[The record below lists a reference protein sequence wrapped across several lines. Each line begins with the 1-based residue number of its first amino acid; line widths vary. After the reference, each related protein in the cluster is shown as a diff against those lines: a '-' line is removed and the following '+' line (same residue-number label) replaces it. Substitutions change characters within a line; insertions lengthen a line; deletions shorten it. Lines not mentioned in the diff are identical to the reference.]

1 MKKVLLIAV
10 AVVLCFALVACGNNT
25 PPAAPPADS
34 EVTEEAPQTAAPEQ
48 DTSASVKRVA
58 VSLPPANNAWQA
70 ALKQS
75 MEDAVAGDTE
85 IEWTIKNAIDD
96 VDQTNML
103 TTFKDGGYDLIACL
117 PGDGTLQTAIL
128 VEIFEA
134 GIPTVIIDRD
144 IESDQKT
151 SFVAEDNYTCG
162 VVAADFIGEWFDG
175 VDGVQLVNLRS
186 YAGIPIDVSRFTG
199 FADTIV
205 KYDNISIIGEG
216 DGEFNQTAGYQA
228 MSNLLAAHSHID
240 VVFTH
245 DDEAVSGAL
254 AAMEEQGRTDVQ
266 LITGMGGTVSAL
278 NRIKADDTIQK
289 ASSSYFPRIG
299 AQSVDVIRDFFA
311 TGNIQKDNVRD
322 SVLITK
328 DNVDQFMAYA
338 YE

>member
-1 MKKVLLIAV
+1 MKKLLIVLLAVMMCFGIA
-10 AVVLCFALVACGNNT
+10 ACT
-25 PPAAPPADS
+25 PAATPAPEPEAPAATPEEPAAPAA
-34 EVTEEAPQTAAPEQ
+34 EVL
-48 DTSASVKRVA
+48 RVA
-58 VSLPPANNAWQA
+58 VSLPPADNAWQA
-70 ALKQS
+70 ALKVS
-75 MEDAVAGDTE
+75 MEEAVAGDTA

-128 VEIFEA
+128 VEIYEA
-134 GIPTVIIDRD
+134 GIPTIIIDRD

-162 VVAADFIGEWFDG
+162 VVAADFIGEWFADKDS
-175 VDGVQLVNLRS
+175 VSIVNLRS
-186 YAGIPIDVSRFTG
+186 YAGIPIDLARFNG

-205 KYDNISIIGEG
+205 NYANISVIGEG

-240 VVFTH
+240 GVFTH
-245 DDEAVSGAL
+245 DDEAVSGAM
-254 AAMEEQGRTDVQ
+254 AAIEEQGRTDIQ
-266 LITGMGGTVSAL
+266 LITGMGGTISAL

-289 ASSSYFPRIG
+289 ATASYFPRIG
-299 AQSVDVIRDFFA
+299 AQAVEVIREFFA
-311 TGNIQKDNVRD
+311 NGTVPKDNVRD

-328 DNVDQFMAYA
+328 ANVDQFMAYA

>member
-1 MKKVLLIAV
+1 MKKLLILAL
-10 AVVLCFALVACGNNT
+10 AVVMCFAFGACGNNA
-25 PPAAPPADS
+25 PAP
-34 EVTEEAPQTAAPEQ
+34 APEQ
-48 DTSASVKRVA
+48 DTPAATEPDAPAAQVMRVA

-85 IEWTIKNAIDD
+85 IEWTIKNAVDD

-128 VEIFEA
+128 VEIYEA
-134 GIPTVIIDRD
+134 GIPTIIIDRD
-144 IESDQKT
+144 IESDQRT
-151 SFVAEDNYTCG
+151 SFVAEYNYTCG
-162 VVAADFIGEWFDG
+162 VVAADFIGEWFAG
-175 VDGVQLVNLRS
+175 QEGIKLVNLRS
-186 YAGIPIDVSRFTG
+186 YAGIPIDLARFNG

-205 KYDNISIIGEG
+205 NYPNIDVIGEG

-228 MSNLLAAHSHID
+228 MSNLLAAHNHID

-245 DDEAVSGAL
+245 DDEAVSGAM
-254 AAMEEQGRTDVQ
+254 AAIDEQGRTDVK

-289 ASSSYFPRIG
+289 ATSSYFPRIG
-299 AQSVDVIRDFFA
+299 AQAVEVIREFFKNGSVDR
-311 TGNIQKDNVRD
+311 DNVRD

-328 DNVDQFMAYA
+328 DNVMDFMAYA

>member
-1 MKKVLLIAV
+1 MKKILLIAL
-10 AVVLCFALVACGNNT
+10 ALVLCFALVACT
-25 PPAAPPADS
+25 QSAPPPAAPDS
-34 EVTEEAPQTAAPEQ
+34 EVTEETPQTGLPEQ
-48 DTSASVKRVA
+48 NENQVKRVA

-70 ALKQS
+70 ALKNF

-85 IEWTIKNAIDD
+85 IEWTIKNAVDD

-128 VEIFEA
+128 VEIYEA
-134 GIPTVIIDRD
+134 GIPTIIIDRD

-151 SFVAEDNYTCG
+151 SFVAEDNWTCG
-162 VVAADFIGEWFDG
+162 KVAADYIGEWFDG
-175 VDGVQLVNLRS
+175 QDGIKLVNLRS
-186 YAGIPIDVSRFTG
+186 YAGIPIDIARYSG
-199 FADTIV
+199 FIETIV
-205 KYDNISIIGEG
+205 NYPNIDVIGEG

-245 DDEAVSGAL
+245 DDEAVSGAMT
-254 AAMEEQGRTDVQ
+254 AIDETGRTDIQ

-299 AQSVDVIRDFFA
+299 AQSVEVIRDFFKN
-311 TGNIQKDNVRD
+311 GSVEKDNVRD

>member
-1 MKKVLLIAV
+1 M
-10 AVVLCFALVACGNNT
+10 AVVLCFGIAACS
-25 PPAAPPADS
+25 PAAPAPAP
-34 EVTEEAPQTAAPEQ
+34 EPEAPAAPAPEPEAPAPE
-48 DTSASVKRVA
+48 SGVLRVA

-70 ALKQS
+70 ALKNS
-75 MEDAVAGDTE
+75 MEEAVAGDTE
-85 IEWTIKNAIDD
+85 IEWTIKNAVDD

-134 GIPTVIIDRD
+134 GIPTIIIDRD

-162 VVAADFIGEWFDG
+162 VVAADFIGAWFEDKDS
-175 VDGVQLVNLRS
+175 VSLVNLRS
-186 YAGIPIDVSRFTG
+186 YAGIPIDLARFNG
-199 FADTIV
+199 FADTIAN
-205 KYDNISIIGEG
+205 YANISIIGEG

-245 DDEAVSGAL
+245 DDEAVSGAM
-254 AAMEEQGRTDVQ
+254 AAIEEQGRTDIQ
-266 LITGMGGTVSAL
+266 LITGMGGTISAL

-299 AQSVDVIRDFFA
+299 AQSVEVIREFFA
-311 TGNIQKDNVRD
+311 NGSVPKDNVRD

>member
-1 MKKVLLIAV
+1 MKKVLVFVIA
-10 AVVLCFALVACGNNT
+10 AVMCIALVACASNNA
-25 PPAAPPADS
+25 PAA
-34 EVTEEAPQTAAPEQ
+34 EAPAQETPAVTTPDTDTPAAQE
-48 DTSASVKRVA
+48 VKKVA

-103 TTFKDGGYDLIACL
+103 TTFKDGGFDLIACL

-128 VEIFEA
+128 VEIYEA
-134 GIPTVIIDRD
+134 GIPTIIIDRD

-162 VVAADFIGEWFDG
+162 VVAADFIGKWFEGKDG
-175 VDGVQLVNLRS
+175 IQLVNLRS

-205 KYDNISIIGEG
+205 NYPNISIIGEG

-245 DDEAVSGAL
+245 DDEAVSGAM
-254 AAMEEQGRTDVQ
+254 AAIEEQGRTDIQ

-289 ASSSYFPRIG
+289 ATSSYFPRIG
-299 AQSVDVIRDFFA
+299 AQAVEIIREFFANGSVDR
-311 TGNIQKDNVRD
+311 DNVRD

-328 DNVDQFMAYA
+328 ENVDQFMAYA

>member
-1 MKKVLLIAV
+1 MKKVLLIAM
-10 AVVLCFALVACGNNT
+10 AVVLCVALAACGNT
-25 PPAAPPADS
+25 APAAPAPEPETPAATPD
-34 EVTEEAPQTAAPEQ
+34 TEAPAA
-48 DTSASVKRVA
+48 TNVMRVA

-70 ALKQS
+70 ALKTS
-75 MEDAVAGDTE
+75 MEEAVAGDTE

-162 VVAADFIGEWFDG
+162 VVAADFIGAWFEG
-175 VDGVQLVNLRS
+175 KDGVQLVNLRS

-205 KYDNISIIGEG
+205 KYTNISIIGEG

-299 AQSVDVIRDFFA
+299 AQAVEVIRDFFK
-311 TGNIQKDNVRD
+311 TGKIQKDNVRD

>member
-1 MKKVLLIAV
+1 MKKLLIIVLAV
-10 AVVLCFALVACGNNT
+10 ALCFGIAACSPAAAPAAT
-25 PPAAPPADS
+25 PETPAATTPEPAAPA
-34 EVTEEAPQTAAPEQ
+34 
-48 DTSASVKRVA
+48 TSDVKRVA

-70 ALKQS
+70 ALKNS
-75 MEDAVAGDTE
+75 MEEAVAGDTE

-128 VEIFEA
+128 VEIYEA
-134 GIPTVIIDRD
+134 GIPTIIIDRD

-162 VVAADFIGEWFDG
+162 VVAADFIGAWFEG
-175 VDGVQLVNLRS
+175 KDGVQLVNLRS
-186 YAGIPIDVSRFTG
+186 YAGIPIDLARFNG
-199 FADTIV
+199 FADTI
-205 KYDNISIIGEG
+205 KNYANIALIGEG

-228 MSNLLAAHSHID
+228 MSNLLAAHGHID

-245 DDEAVSGAL
+245 DDEAVSGAM
-254 AAMEEQGRTDVQ
+254 AAIEEQGRTDVQ
-266 LITGMGGTVSAL
+266 LITGMGGTISAL

-289 ASSSYFPRIG
+289 ATSSYFPRIG
-299 AQSVDVIRDFFA
+299 AQAVEVIREFFA
-311 TGNIQKDNVRD
+311 NGTVPRDNVRD

>member
-1 MKKVLLIAV
+1 MKKVLLIVV
-10 AVVLCFALVACGNNT
+10 AFVLCFALVACNNNT
-25 PPAAPPADS
+25 TPPPAEEAPPAT
-34 EVTEEAPQTAAPEQ
+34 EAPAEEAPAETG
-48 DTSASVKRVA
+48 DVLRVA

-70 ALKQS
+70 ALKAS
-75 MEDAVAGDTE
+75 MEEAVAGDTE

-128 VEIFEA
+128 VEIYEA
-134 GIPTVIIDRD
+134 GIPTIIIDRD

-162 VVAADFIGEWFDG
+162 VVAADFIGEWFAGQSDIK
-175 VDGVQLVNLRS
+175 LVNLRS
-186 YAGIPIDVSRFTG
+186 YAGIPIDLARFNG

-205 KYDNISIIGEG
+205 NYDNISIIGEG
-216 DGEFNQTAGYQA
+216 DGEFNQEAGYQA
-228 MSNLLAAHSHID
+228 MSNLLAAHSTIN

-245 DDEAVSGAL
+245 DDEAVSGAM
-254 AAMEEQGRTDVQ
+254 AAIEEQGRTDIE

-289 ASSSYFPRIG
+289 ATSSYFPRIG
-299 AQSVDVIRDFFA
+299 AQAVEIIRDFFA
-311 TGNIQKDNVRD
+311 NGSVDRDNVRD

-328 DNVDQFMAYA
+328 DNVEEFMAYA

>member
-1 MKKVLLIAV
+1 MAI
-10 AVVLCFALVACGNNT
+10 VLCLALAACKSDA
-25 PPAAPPADS
+25 PAAAPEPEA
-34 EVTEEAPQTAAPEQ
+34 EAPVATAAPEPEAEAPAG
-48 DTSASVKRVA
+48 DAVKRVA
-58 VSLPPANNAWQA
+58 VSLPPADNAWQA
-70 ALKQS
+70 ALKRS
-75 MEDAVAGDTE
+75 MEEAVAGDTE
-85 IEWTIKNAIDD
+85 IEWTIKNATDD

-128 VEIFEA
+128 VEIYEA
-134 GIPTVIIDRD
+134 GIPTIIIDRD

-162 VVAADFIGEWFDG
+162 VVAANYIGEFFAGKDSIT
-175 VDGVQLVNLRS
+175 LVNLRS
-186 YAGIPIDVSRFTG
+186 YAGIPIDMSRYNG

-205 KYDNISIIGEG
+205 NYDNISVIGEG

-228 MSNLLAAHSHID
+228 MSNLLAAHEHID

-245 DDEAVSGAL
+245 DDEAVSGAM
-254 AAMEEQGRTDVQ
+254 AAIEEQGRTDIV

-278 NRIKADDTIQK
+278 NRIKDDDTIQK
-289 ASSSYFPRIG
+289 ACSSYFPRIG

-311 TGNIQKDNVRD
+311 NGSVDKDNVRD

>member
-1 MKKVLLIAV
+1 MKKFLVFAV
-10 AVVLCFALVACGNNT
+10 VAVLCFAIAACGNTAPAVEQPAET
-25 PPAAPPADS
+25 PA
-34 EVTEEAPQTAAPEQ
+34 VTETQPE
-48 DTSASVKRVA
+48 TSAPAEVKRVA

-70 ALKQS
+70 ALKAS
-75 MEDAVAGDTE
+75 MEEAVAGDTE

-128 VEIFEA
+128 VEIYEA
-134 GIPTVIIDRD
+134 GIPTIIIDRD

-162 VVAADFIGEWFDG
+162 VVAADFIGDWFAGKDG
-175 VDGVQLVNLRS
+175 VTLVNLRS
-186 YAGIPIDVSRFTG
+186 YAGIPIDLARFNG

-205 KYDNISIIGEG
+205 NYANISIIGEG

-245 DDEAVSGAL
+245 DDEAVSGAM
-254 AAMEEQGRTDVQ
+254 AAIEEQGRTDVQ

-289 ASSSYFPRIG
+289 ATSSYFPRIG
-299 AQSVDVIRDFFA
+299 AQSVEVIREFFA
-311 TGNIQKDNVRD
+311 NGTVPRDNVRD

-328 DNVDQFMAYA
+328 ANVDQFMAYA

>member
-1 MKKVLLIAV
+1 MRKVLLIAV
-10 AVVLCFALVACGNNT
+10 AVVLCFALVACTNNT
-25 PPAAPPADS
+25 PAAPPPDTAA
-34 EVTEEAPQTAAPEQ
+34 TEETPQATAPEQ
-48 DTSASVKRVA
+48 DTAAAVKRVA

-128 VEIFEA
+128 VEIYEA

-162 VVAADFIGEWFDG
+162 VVAADFIGEWFKG

-186 YAGIPIDVSRFTG
+186 YAGIPIDVSRFNG

-205 KYDNISIIGEG
+205 NYNNISIIGEG

-228 MSNLLAAHSHID
+228 MSNL
-240 VVFTH
+240 
-245 DDEAVSGAL
+245 
-254 AAMEEQGRTDVQ
+254 
-266 LITGMGGTVSAL
+266 
-278 NRIKADDTIQK
+278 
-289 ASSSYFPRIG
+289 P
-299 AQSVDVIRDFFA
+299 
-311 TGNIQKDNVRD
+311 VRPKP
-322 SVLITK
+322 LHRR
-328 DNVDQFMAYA
+328 A
-338 YE
+338 